1 MKIKIKGQTYE
12 VTLTPIESKCN
23 AKVKNDSTYENY
35 MIRNI
40 GLFFNENNLL
50 NKKIYRE
57 DYDKFK
63 KQFDKFDSLS
73 TKKITLLFA
82 KFAENNKL
90 EFNSLNSNN
99 VRSIVISN

>member
-1 MKIKIKGQTYE
+1 MKIKIKGQMFQ
-12 VTLTPIESKCN
+12 VTLTPIENEC
-23 AKVKNDSTYENY
+23 NDSTFENY

-90 EFNSLNSNN
+90 EFNSLKSNN
-99 VRSIVISN
+99 VRSILISN

>member
-1 MKIKIKGQTYE
+1 MKIKIKGSWFQ
-12 VTLTPIESKCN
+12 VTLTAIENECDV
-23 AKVKNDSTYENY
+23 KVKNDSSFDNY

-40 GLFFNENNLL
+40 ELFFNENNLL
-50 NKKIYRE
+50 NKKIYKE

-82 KFAENNKL
+82 KFAKNNKL
-90 EFNSLNSNN
+90 EFNSLKSNN